1 MSSKPFHEATHE
13 TVGSGEIHYSEQQ
26 AERKAQD
33 IFKKLKDSMGKKEE
47 SSEAVTEAAV
57 FLGVMDIDQPSIPKG
72 TTLSEQ
78 HKIYCNYYKKLLKKQ
93 GLNVNENACTNASSS
108 NASGSRGCVVSGGR
122 RRATR
127 RRNLRKRSTRRNYR
141 RD

>member
-1 MSSKPFHEATHE
+1 MSSKPFHEATHK
-13 TVGSGEIHYSEQQ
+13 TVGSGNIYYSDKG

-33 IFKKLKDSMGKKEE
+33 IFEKLGKKEE
-47 SSEAVTEAAV
+47 SSKAVIEAAV
-57 FLGVMDIDQPSIPKG
+57 FLGVMGVDQPSIPKG
-72 TTLSEQ
+72 TKLSEEP
-78 HKIYCNYYKKLLKKQ
+78 KIYFNYYKKLLKEQ
-93 GLNVNENACTNASSS
+93 GLNVNENACANASSS

-122 RRATR
+122 RRPTR